1 MRIHRFGVLGLV
13 LGFLICQF
21 AANGW
26 AQTYP
31 VKTVRFVVNQSAG
44 SGSDTIGRIAA
55 AGLAQVFGQ
64 QVIVENRAGAAG
76 NIGAEIASKAPP
88 DGYTLFLGSQG
99 LAANVSLYRNLPYD
113 LVRDFASVTQLASS
127 PYIVVVHPSMP
138 VKSISEL
145 VKLAKARPGAIN
157 YASAGI
163 GTATFLSVELFK
175 SLAGIDLHHV
185 PYKGGGESLTA

>member
-1 MRIHRFGVLGLV
+1 M
-13 LGFLICQF
+13 
-21 AANGW
+21 
-26 AQTYP
+26 
-31 VKTVRFVVNQSAG
+31 
-44 SGSDTIGRIAA
+44 
-55 AGLAQVFGQ
+55 
-64 QVIVENRAGAAG
+64 
-76 NIGAEIASKAPP
+76 
-88 DGYTLFLGSQG
+88 
-99 LAANVSLYRNLPYD
+99 
-113 LVRDFASVTQLASS
+113 TQLASS

-175 SLAGIDLHHV
+175 SLAGVDLHHV